1 MKVKVLF
8 FGVLAEVTGTEI
20 KFYNDV
26 RSVEH
31 LRQRVS
37 DDFPE
42 TVHYRFKVSLNDEFI
57 DGDSELKE
65 EDVVVFLP
73 PFSGG

>member
-1 MKVKVLF
+1 MF

-57 DGDSELKE
+57 DCDSELKDG
-65 EDVVVFLP
+65 DVVAFLP

>member
-65 EDVVVFLP
+65 GDVVVFLP